1 MKNKKVIIS
10 GGAGFIGSHLFERL
24 GNENNIIII
33 DNFND
38 YYSGK
43 EHNIVEVKESLK
55 NPDSLT
61 LIRGNLSDES
71 ILRNI
76 DGEIDIIF
84 HLAAQA
90 GVRYSL
96 NNSAEVSENNIISTV
111 NLLEFAVKKNIKKF
125 VFASSSSVYGNPLYT
140 PVDEGHLKK
149 PISPYAVSKLCGEYY
164 SDYYFREQGVK
175 TTSLRF
181 YTVYGPRGRPDM
193 AIRKFFE
200 KMMRN
205 EEIIIYGDGEQLR
218 DFTYVSDIVDG
229 LILAAEKKE
238 SIGQVF
244 NLGYSKPITVNDL
257 ISKMYQITGKPEK
270 IKYVEKQMGDV
281 DITHSNTEKAKKL
294 LNYVPKIHIDDGL
307 KKTYEWEK
315 NLMK

>member
-1 MKNKKVIIS
+1 MKNKNVIIS

-24 GNENNIIII
+24 GNENSIIII

-43 EHNIVEVKESLK
+43 EQNIIEVKESLK

-76 DGEIDIIF
+76 DGEIDFIF

-96 NNSAEVSENNIISTV
+96 NNSAEISENNIISTV

-164 SDYYFREQGVK
+164 SDYYFREQGLK
-175 TTSLRF
+175 STSLRF

-205 EEIIIYGDGEQLR
+205 EEITIYGDGEQLR
-218 DFTYVSDIVDG
+218 DYTYVSDIVDG
-229 LILAAEKKE
+229 LILAAEKNE
-238 SIGQVF
+238 SIGQAF

-270 IKYVEKQMGDV
+270 IKYIEKQMGDV

>member
-1 MKNKKVIIS
+1 MKNKNVIIS

-24 GNENNIIII
+24 GNENSIIII

-43 EHNIVEVKESLK
+43 EQNIIEVKESLK

-76 DGEIDIIF
+76 DGEIDFIF

-96 NNSAEVSENNIISTV
+96 NNSAEISENNIISTV

-140 PVDEGHLKK
+140 PVDESHLKK

-164 SDYYFREQGVK
+164 SDYYFREQGLK
-175 TTSLRF
+175 STSLRF
-181 YTVYGPRGRPDM
+181 YTVYGPRGRPEFM
-193 AIRKFFE
+193 VME
-200 KMMRN
+200 N
-205 EEIIIYGDGEQLR
+205 
-218 DFTYVSDIVDG
+218 
-229 LILAAEKKE
+229 
-238 SIGQVF
+238 
-244 NLGYSKPITVNDL
+244 N
-257 ISKMYQITGKPEK
+257 
-270 IKYVEKQMGDV
+270 
-281 DITHSNTEKAKKL
+281 
-294 LNYVPKIHIDDGL
+294 
-307 KKTYEWEK
+307 
-315 NLMK
+315 